1 MDELRDVLKVFRFA
15 MRLKDFKSFTRGQKL
30 KTGAVGAGLTAS
42 IFGFFSGGGLI
53 PLEDFQ
59 LTAEHQVVNAAC
71 LSVMENRGA
80 EFDTVYNSENCA
92 CTAREWAARSYNDSY
107 RDFEEAYS
115 YMIDFYMN
123 YDFENTDEEL
133 DYARIGRDLVREY
146 SADNIGSETEVIALR
161 RARMQQAADVM
172 AVCANYESYQG
183 DAFKRMISLPV
194 KGENP
199 HKDPI
204 TLDDGR
210 VEIALRG
217 DIRPVALTATQ

>member
-1 MDELRDVLKVFRFA
+1 MDELRDLLKVFRFV
-15 MRLKDFKSFTRGQKL
+15 MRLKDFKNFTRGQKL

-42 IFGFFSGGGLI
+42 IFGFFSGDGLI
-53 PLEDFQ
+53 PTEEFQ
-59 LTAEHQVVNAAC
+59 LTTEHQVVNAAC
-71 LSVMENRGA
+71 LSVMESRGA

-92 CTAREWAARSYNDSY
+92 CTAREWAARSYSDSY
-107 RDFEEAYS
+107 GEFEGAYS

-123 YDFENTDEEL
+123 YDFEGADEEL

-146 SADNIGSETEVIALR
+146 SADNAGAETEIIALR
-161 RARMQQAADVM
+161 RARMQQTAEVM

-210 VEIALRG
+210 IEIALRR
-217 DIRPVALTATQ
+217 DIRPLALAAAQ